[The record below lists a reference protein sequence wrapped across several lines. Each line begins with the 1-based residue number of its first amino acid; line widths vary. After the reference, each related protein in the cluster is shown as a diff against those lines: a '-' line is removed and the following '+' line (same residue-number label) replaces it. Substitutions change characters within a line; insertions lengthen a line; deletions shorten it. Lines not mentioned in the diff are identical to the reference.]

1 MYNPCAA
8 GIFGEPVAEN
18 FRVEQAVL
26 SENLLD
32 GQVLVQT
39 QYLSVDPYLRCQMD
53 EAEME
58 SVQSWKI
65 GGVIDSGGIGIVQQS
80 KDSGFCV
87 GDTVSNFDWPWQT
100 HCVFDGKSLQK
111 MDPSLV
117 NGQLS
122 HFLGAVGTTG
132 LTALLGMKAQA
143 QVVPGANQTLVVSG
157 AAGACGSLAGQ
168 IGRIMG
174 CARVVGICGTDE
186 KCSFLVN
193 ELGFDGALNYKKKY
207 LAQKLKELCPNGVDI
222 YFDNV
227 GGTISDMVISQM
239 NQNSHVVLCGQISQ
253 YNKDMCH
260 PPPPA
265 AQTEALLEERNITRD
280 RFLLFNHTDQFDSS
294 IQQLSKW
301 LKEGK
306 IKAQE
311 TITCGLENT
320 PGAFLS
326 MMTGGNTGK
335 QIVQVSQ

>member
-1 MYNPCAA
+1 MDSSVNKLRRLNIARMRIKKVVLASRP

-168 IGRIMG
+168 
-174 CARVVGICGTDE
+174 
-186 KCSFLVN
+186 
-193 ELGFDGALNYKKKY
+193 
-207 LAQKLKELCPNGVDI
+207 
-222 YFDNV
+222 
-227 GGTISDMVISQM
+227 M